1 MKNILIREL
10 YWFVV
15 SFILSLF
22 LSFIFVG
29 IYNLTSSERGLN
41 ELEMMFTV
49 QIYLI
54 GCFVSFIVVYI
65 VRLIITAVKMFIS

>member
-29 IYNLTSSERGLN
+29 IYNLTSSDRDLN

-54 GCFVSFIVVYI
+54 GCLVSFIIVYI
-65 VRLIITAVKMFIS
+65 VRLIITAIKMFIS

>member
-1 MKNILIREL
+1 MKKILIREL

-29 IYNLTSSERGLN
+29 IYNLTSSDRLLN
-41 ELEMMFTV
+41 EVEIVFTV

-54 GCFVSFIVVYI
+54 GCLVSFIVVYI
-65 VRLIITAVKMFIS
+65 IRLIVATIKMFIS

>member
-29 IYNLTSSERGLN
+29 IYNLTSSERALN

-54 GCFVSFIVVYI
+54 GCFVSFIAVYI

>member
-29 IYNLTSSERGLN
+29 IYNLTSSDRDLN

-54 GCFVSFIVVYI
+54 GCLVSFIIVYI

>member
-1 MKNILIREL
+1 MKKILIREL
-10 YWFVV
+10 FWFVV

-29 IYNLTSSERGLN
+29 IYNLTSSDRILN
-41 ELEMMFTV
+41 EVEMVFTV

-54 GCFVSFIVVYI
+54 GCLVSFIIVYI
-65 VRLIITAVKMFIS
+65 VRLIVATIKMLIT

>member
-29 IYNLTSSERGLN
+29 IYNLTSSERDLN

-54 GCFVSFIVVYI
+54 GCLVSFIVVYI
-65 VRLIITAVKMFIS
+65 VRLIITAIKMFIS